1 MFKIGCYLI
10 LQAPF
15 ISLRNIWEDTN
26 RSIIFHRKLWLFL
39 YARLMSACFSLMGNF
54 EEWIESLILSHVHF
68 AKKSTFFFNRFVL
81 ISSFCGALFGSRFWK
96 VFLIS
101 LILIW
106 QNLKTWELLLALI
119 NLILGLSL
127 HLPIIIKTGSCSDE
141 CGHYIHYLA
150 YLKMGCL

>member
-1 MFKIGCYLI
+1 MLQIDCYLI

-15 ISLRNIWEDTN
+15 INLRNIWEDTN
-26 RSIIFHRKLWLFL
+26 RSITFHRKLWLFL
-39 YARLMSACFSLMGNF
+39 YARFMSACFSSMGNF
-54 EEWIESLILSHVHF
+54 EERIESLMISHVHF
-68 AKKSTFFFNRFVL
+68 VKNTTFFFSRFVL
-81 ISSFCGALFGSRFWK
+81 ISSFCGAFFGSRFWK
-96 VFLIS
+96 VFLTS

-127 HLPIIIKTGSCSDE
+127 YLPIIVKTGSCSHE